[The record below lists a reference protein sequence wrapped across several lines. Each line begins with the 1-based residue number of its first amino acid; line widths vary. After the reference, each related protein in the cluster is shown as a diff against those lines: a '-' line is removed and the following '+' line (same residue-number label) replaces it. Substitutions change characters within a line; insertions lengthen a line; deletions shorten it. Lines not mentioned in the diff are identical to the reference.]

1 MKNDGAN
8 NQQTANSKAP
18 GDLLTRWRC
27 GMYVLTGDG
36 ASRRWWRGVVER
48 CVVVVAVMM
57 VDMES
62 DMGWGF
68 WVLWVVVVG
77 DGAVM
82 SWIAGSWI
90 VGSRTVGNGPEE
102 RG

>member
-1 MKNDGAN
+1 VRAGV
-8 NQQTANSKAP
+8 
-18 GDLLTRWRC
+18 G
-27 GMYVLTGDG
+27 GG
-36 ASRRWWRGVVER
+36 RWWRGVLCCGGGGDGGGDGGYGVWI
-48 CVVVVAVMM
+48 
-57 VDMES
+57 
-62 DMGWGF
+62 GGGF

-90 VGSRTVGNGPEE
+90 VRGPTVGNGPDE